1 MADRLTQS
9 TYEPTQMRI
18 QELEAE
24 VSRLRRELADQ
35 NHYAHKLELRLAKEH
50 NAMIE
55 TSLKFEEM
63 AGRIVELEQISLKA
77 VSE

>member
-1 MADRLTQS
+1 MTDRLTQN
-9 TYEPTQMRI
+9 TYDCTQMRI

-35 NHYAHKLELRLAKEH
+35 NHYSHKLELRLAKQH
-50 NAMIE
+50 NEMIE

-63 AGRIVELEQISLKA
+63 AGRIVELEMQSDDLL
-77 VSE
+77 